1 MSVEKRS
8 ILKPSEHF
16 FQAVEKKDE
25 NPKLNHIYKIISE
38 LHEQL
43 KVKDPKTKFNK
54 YNFVCKTIDEVLL
67 LNAFRNKQVDEFK
80 KKENIFKKLI
90 NKI

>member
-1 MSVEKRS
+1 MSVEKRT
-8 ILKPSEHF
+8 ILKPSEHL
-16 FQAVEKKDE
+16 FQPVSKKDE

-43 KVKDPKTKFNK
+43 KAKNPKGKYNK
-54 YNFVCKTIDEVLL
+54 YDFICKNIDEVLL
-67 LNAFRNKQVDEFK
+67 LNAFRNKQFDEFK